1 MVAIAEKTK
10 EIINKLSIELEVA
23 FKEKKLEMDIMLEKG
38 DILPERYELELAK
51 IQESN
56 QQQIEQ
62 IKIETQ
68 HRLTEEQKRTTNKI
82 VSAKEFKVMQESKTF
97 ASRILNSVPFFEDKV
112 KLTCVAGDKF
122 LYEQFLPITEY
133 PLIPFHYKWTG
144 TPFPIIS
151 INTSFFIHPS

>member
-1 MVAIAEKTK
+1 MDDNTSLYNEKESELLEFHELYEKVKLEYVNVFYKELPDEEKMVAIAEKTK

-68 HRLTEEQKRTTNKI
+68 HRLTEEQTRTTNKI
-82 VSAKEFKVMQESKTF
+82 CLVQW
-97 ASRILNSVPFFEDKV
+97 
-112 KLTCVAGDKF
+112 KF
-122 LYEQFLPITEY
+122 Y
-133 PLIPFHYKWTG
+133 
-144 TPFPIIS
+144 
-151 INTSFFIHPS
+151 